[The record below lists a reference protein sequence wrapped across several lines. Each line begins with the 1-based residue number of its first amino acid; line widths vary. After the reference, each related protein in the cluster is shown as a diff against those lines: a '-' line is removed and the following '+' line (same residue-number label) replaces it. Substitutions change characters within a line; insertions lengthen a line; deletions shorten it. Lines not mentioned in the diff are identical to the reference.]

1 MNKSKFLKKS
11 LAMILAV
18 MMVVAMIPLSASA
31 AGTTEFV
38 NDGAVLSVGSTTG
51 TLTREGKVF
60 TNTLAYDAS
69 VADTL
74 NITLLGDYVNVY
86 YAADDDEFDFATVAT
101 DVANISVANGTKK
114 VSFYAV
120 KQDFVDADGE
130 EGTKTEL
137 YTVNYVQPAASTS
150 VAVASAK
157 LAGTYDGVVNNA
169 KKTITFTVPWGYDTS
184 SSAAKGVVITLENP
198 VTGAATVSTTID
210 GTIGTDATV
219 NLTSQHGNTDVY
231 TLVTKEAEC
240 VSAIYVGG
248 VKAVQTVDAAGEP
261 VVDSYTVTF
270 PAGTDLSA
278 EDQEIKWTAV
288 NNGSLKIASATFDLA
303 TAGSPAAVTNGKKV
317 TVTEDTYELEF
328 TSNATTAT
336 TKTYTVKVEVAKSTA
351 AEITAFTATAAVS
364 LPTSSSINVTE
375 NGTINGD
382 KLAVTLAKNAD
393 ITDVKL
399 DITASTGATVTVT
412 AAAGTTPGNYNL
424 TNPAIV
430 KVTAADTTTVKYYQ
444 LTATKAT
451 AVVGSPAINT
461 AKMTIGTTEY
471 TGTVAGNVI
480 TFANLPY
487 ATADAAI
494 TGTTSP
500 AAAGA
505 TFAWTKTAATEIGDI
520 AYDTNSKGNIFEGT
534 NTVVATAENGEK
546 VTYTVKFV
554 KAAAKTGKAVNSFT
568 FTTAETAEDVDATNS
583 WTVNFNTTKKE
594 ATVKLPYSFKA
605 KSAATNL
612 APIFTVSDG
621 AVVYTNDI
629 SGTKADLGAKVESG
643 YNDTTPFAAK
653 NTFTVADLTDTNTR
667 IVVANE
673 AAAYDI
679 ENATTVT
686 IADLATSTYKK
697 NVTVYTVKVEF
708 ATAKTGAK
716 LESFTANDGEVTS
729 NITGITDI
737 EITVPAS
744 YVGTTSEEFYADIT
758 ASELATVTGDSKDLV
773 VDDKTTAGQKG
784 ELKVVETA
792 SGSGEYEL
800 KVNDGSAGWSTVS
813 KIVVTAEDGVHKN
826 EYDVTVKV
834 AAAKTGADL
843 TSFTADGVKATVNAA
858 AKTATVT
865 LPFGTDL
872 TKVEIGFEVS
882 ELATPVL
889 SNGTKTDDKWF
900 CDLSEPMTITI
911 TSEDKNTV
919 KVYTVT
925 ATVASQFTDVPAT
938 AWYAETVYA
947 AANAEI
953 IKGFPN
959 GTFQPTG
966 KITRAD
972 FAIMIARLLKADTS
986 KYTTVAFKD
995 VPNTHYAVGAI
1006 AWCAEKK
1013 IVTGIGEN
1021 FEPKRTITREEAATM
1036 MARALELTSTAT
1048 TTNFKDD
1055 AAIQNYAKASV
1066 AACAAAGI
1074 MTGDNGSFRPADTLT
1089 RAEAAQIMVNVL
1101 NK

>member
-69 VADTL
+69 AADAL

-101 DVANISVANGTKK
+101 GVANISVANGTKK

-184 SSAAKGVVITLENP
+184 SSAAKGVVIILENP

-248 VKAVQTVDAAGEP
+248 VKAVQAVDAAGEP
-261 VVDSYTVTF
+261 VADSYTVTF
-270 PAGTDLSA
+270 PAGTDLST
-278 EDQEIKWTAV
+278 EKQEIKWTAV
-288 NNGSLKIASATFDLA
+288 NNGSLKIASAEFG
-303 TAGSPAAVTNGKKV
+303 TAGSLATVTNGDKV
-317 TVTEDTYELEF
+317 TVAEATYQLEF
-328 TSNATTAT
+328 ASNATATT
-336 TKTYTVKVEVAKSTA
+336 TKTYTVEVEVAKSTA
-351 AEITAFTATAAVS
+351 AEITAFTATANVA
-364 LPTSSSINVTE
+364 LPTTLASNIVVTE

-393 ITDVKL
+393 ITNVTL
-399 DITASTGATVTVT
+399 DITASTGATAAVQATPVTT
-412 AAAGTTPGNYNL
+412 GTSIYDL
-424 TNPAIV
+424 TNPVVV
-430 KVTAADTTTVKYYQ
+430 KVTAADGDTVKYYQ

-487 ATADAAI
+487 ATDDGAVE
-494 TGTTSP
+494 
-500 AAAGA
+500 GA
-505 TFAWTKTAATEIGDI
+505 TFAWTKTAATEISTI
-520 AYDTNSKGNIFEGT
+520 TYDTNGKGNDFEGT

-568 FTTAETAEDVDATNS
+568 FTTAEKAEDVDATNS

-594 ATVKLPYSFKA
+594 ATVKLPYSFDA
-605 KSAATNL
+605 KSATTNL

-629 SGTKADLGAKVESG
+629 DGTEANLGAKVESG

-653 NTFTVADLTDTNTR
+653 KTFTVAQLRDTDTR

-679 ENATTVT
+679 ANATSTVK
-686 IADLATSTYKK
+686 IDDLATSTYKK

-744 YVGTTSEEFYADIT
+744 YVGTTSKVFYADIT
-758 ASELATVTGDSKDLV
+758 ASELATVTGDSKNLV
-773 VDDKTTAGQKG
+773 VDDKTTAGKTG

-792 SGSGEYEL
+792 GEYEL
-800 KVNDGSAGWSTVS
+800 KVNDGSTNWSTVS

-843 TSFTADGVKATVNAA
+843 TSFTADGVKAAVNAA

-872 TKVEIGFEVS
+872 TNVEIGFEVS

-889 SNGTKTDDKWF
+889 SNGTQTDGKWF

-925 ATVASQFTDVPAT
+925 ATVASQFSDVPAT